1 MTIRFLG
8 ALFLVAVALTAPAV
22 QDPVVTVPADAPAA
36 VRIAAEEFQK
46 YWGEITGRR
55 IDVTVQKT
63 DRVTEASGVSR
74 VRIGFPS
81 QDPLFAGETDAY
93 VVTSTADGL
102 EISGKNPR
110 SVLYGVY
117 EFFRQRC
124 GCRWFWDGDVVPKA
138 ERIALTGV
146 DIREKAQFLYR
157 GCQYFSHR
165 GLARFHAEMWGWQA
179 WRRELDWCV
188 KNRLNLFMLH
198 FGKEDLFQLAYPDIV
213 PYPDPAVTEPCD
225 AMGEFLQEGY
235 NQRTSLWSMKYRNL
249 LRHCILAYARDRG
262 MIHPEKIGPMTHWFA
277 RTPPEFLKAKKPAF
291 TPQVYKTYGEPSG
304 LVWDVRQKKW
314 FDEYWNL
321 TEAAVREYGEP
332 GMFFNMGFDERT
344 VYTNRADNVALKIDI
359 MKRYNDESH
368 RRRPDAPVIM
378 EGWDFFLTWHPDEV
392 KQLLKALD
400 PGFAIVWDFTADDAV
415 GFVRRPGVP
424 KHNVF
429 TGWGV
434 TNAFPYSF
442 GVTLAHNRGMDIRG
456 QYGAIREREKAIVGD
471 PMCKAYIIW
480 PETSHS
486 DIFAWRYFTE
496 NCWSLSPKE
505 TDALLADF
513 CRDRY
518 GSQAGAFKEAW
529 NRIIPL
535 SQLWDWARSCSDII
549 GWYMPRRL
557 NESARW
563 LATGTPAVVAEAPAV
578 FAALAEI
585 DWNGDFVRRDALDIA
600 RTAFDRSI
608 WFAYEELLRSYHLA
622 AQGQATPTEVKKKAK
637 RCTALVRTFADVLTL
652 HPDFSLTET
661 MDRVNEEERVRN
673 PRFEHVLFENSACRY
688 CLSHQ
693 AEYAKGWYVPATEE
707 LAALLV
713 SRVEAKDF
721 SPLPAPTDFRAKLR
735 ALAHPIRSFAPGTAQ
750 RTPENFRRLMRKAA
764 LL

>member
-1 MTIRFLG
+1 MKLYPLG
-8 ALFLVAVALTAPAV
+8 ALLALMVMVSTLAAK
-22 QDPVVTVPADAPAA
+22 DPVVTVPADAPAA

-46 YWGEITGRR
+46 YWSEITGRR
-55 IDVTVQKT
+55 IAVTA
-63 DRVTEASGVSR
+63 RPPEGAAC

-81 QDPLFAGETDAY
+81 DDPLFGGETDAY
-93 VVTSTADGL
+93 IVKSVGNGL
-102 EISGKNPR
+102 EIAGKNPR
-110 SVLYGVY
+110 SVLYGTY

-138 ERIALTGV
+138 DRIDLSGV
-146 DIREKAQFLYR
+146 DIRERAQFLYR

-165 GLARFHAEMWGWQA
+165 GLTRFHAETWGWA
-179 WRRELDWCV
+179 DWRKELDWCV
-188 KNRLNLFMLH
+188 KNRFNLFMLH

-235 NQRTSLWSMKYRNL
+235 NQRTSFWSMEYRNL
-249 LRHCILAYARDRG
+249 LRHCILDYARERG

-277 RTPPEFLKAKKPAF
+277 RTPPEFLKAKNPEF
-291 TPQVYKTYGEPSG
+291 TPQVYKNYGEPSG
-304 LVWDVRQKKW
+304 LVWDVRQQKW
-314 FDEYWNL
+314 IDEYWNL
-321 TEAAVREYGEP
+321 TEAAVAEYGEP

-378 EGWDFFLTWHPDEV
+378 EGWDFFLTWQPDEV

-400 PGFAIVWDFTADDAV
+400 PSFAIVWDFTADDAV
-415 GFVRRPGVP
+415 GFVRRPGIP
-424 KHNVF
+424 LHNVF

-456 QYGAIREREKAIVGD
+456 QYETIREREKAIVGD

-496 NCWSLSPKE
+496 NCWRLSSQP
-505 TDALLADF
+505 TDVLLDDF

-518 GSQAGAFKEAW
+518 GAQAAAFGAAW
-529 NRIIPL
+529 RKVMPM

-549 GWYMPRRL
+549 GWDAPRRL
-557 NESARW
+557 NESKHW
-563 LATGTPAVVAEAPAV
+563 LTTKTPAVIADAPAV
-578 FAALAEI
+578 FAALAQI
-585 DWNGDFVRRDALDIA
+585 DWNGTFVRRDALDIA
-600 RTAFDRSI
+600 RTAFDRSV
-608 WFAYEELLRSYHLA
+608 WFAYEELLRTYHQA
-622 AQGQATPTEVKKKAK
+622 AAGQATAMDVKAK
-637 RCTALVRTFADVLTL
+637 ADRCVVLVRLFAETLEL
-652 HPDFSLTET
+652 HPDFSLSES
-661 MDRVNEEERVRN
+661 MDHIVSVEKVRN
-673 PRFEHVLFENSACRY
+673 PAFEHIFFENSACRY

-693 AEYAKGWYVPATEE
+693 AECAKGWYVPATEE

-713 SRVEAKDF
+713 ARAEARDF
-721 SPLPAPTDFRAKLR
+721 SPLPPFPDYRAKLR
-735 ALAHPIRSFAPGTAQ
+735 AIPHPIRAFAPNPSR
-750 RTPENFRRLMRKAA
+750 RTPENFRRLMLKTADV
-764 LL
+764 LGL